1 MAQLEAIIGVLYV
14 LAATGALLLLAQ
26 DPHGGETLRRSLS
39 GELLWLTWPSLW
51 PWLLL
56 HLALALLLYWR
67 PQLLAGWH
75 FYPLFA
81 LAITAAVPLV
91 GVYLVFTSL
100 VVPALAVRALSRG
113 RALLV
118 AWLVG
123 LLGYL
128 TGLALSLL
136 LDWPTG
142 ATVVW
147 TMAAAALLLVA
158 ARHYWRA
165 IRAG

>member
-1 MAQLEAIIGVLYV
+1 
-14 LAATGALLLLAQ
+14 
-26 DPHGGETLRRSLS
+26 
-39 GELLWLTWPSLW
+39 
-51 PWLLL
+51 
-56 HLALALLLYWR
+56 
-67 PQLLAGWH
+67 
-75 FYPLFA
+75 
-81 LAITAAVPLV
+81 
-91 GVYLVFTSL
+91 
-100 VVPALAVRALSRG
+100 VRALSRG

-128 TGLALSLL
+128 LGLALSLL

-158 ARHYWRA
+158 VRRGGRL